1 MLKSVQMENKDLQK
15 NVQELREQNIQQDAV
30 IQQDQI
36 MVQDIKHEI
45 ELLKQKQLEY
55 IQTIES
61 QKQALASKDSQIS

>member
-1 MLKSVQMENKDLQK
+1 MLKSVQVENKDLQK